1 MECQCEA
8 ICNYLP
14 LPPNSKT
21 TLIMIMM
28 SLHSSSC
35 KSSSPVLQLRTPFAR
50 SSVAVSFQRRR
61 RNRYRCIIMMTSLF
75 SNLIQTHNPSHF
87 FFFLNFGIRCSIHTL
102 LVRQIGLTE
111 RDLLS
116 HIIVLCGFKVRQES
130 TFPSPPQ
137 AFKPEYYF
145 VWQHSSECISQC
157 HTLWVSSPEHNNPS
171 LSVFERVRSGP
182 QPLESRN
189 ANLQKVKSYKGR

>member
-87 FFFLNFGIRCSIHTL
+87 FFFFKFWNSMFNTYTIGSANWFDRARPTL
-102 LVRQIGLTE
+102 
-111 RDLLS
+111 
-116 HIIVLCGFKVRQES
+116 
-130 TFPSPPQ
+130 
-137 AFKPEYYF
+137 AYY
-145 VWQHSSECISQC
+145 C
-157 HTLWVSSPEHNNPS
+157 TLW
-171 LSVFERVRSGP
+171 F
-182 QPLESRN
+182 
-189 ANLQKVKSYKGR
+189 